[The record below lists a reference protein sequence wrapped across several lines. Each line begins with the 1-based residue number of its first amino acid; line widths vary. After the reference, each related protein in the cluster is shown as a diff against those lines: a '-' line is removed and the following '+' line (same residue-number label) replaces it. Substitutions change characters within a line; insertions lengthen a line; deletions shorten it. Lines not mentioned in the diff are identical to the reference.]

1 MFANSVTQPLYIG
14 AAATSLDAKTVRIGI
29 SIHDGVYA
37 VDACINQVAA
47 KDGED
52 LKDLIKKDV
61 IQTIMLHSVKHNAK
75 FVGAGVTL
83 DLETICPGICACLWR
98 ELDVVGMTL
107 KVQTEARGA
116 FEYAGA
122 IPVDVDEQA
131 DSAARECVMYF
142 GPNHNPA
149 LSIAFKNQV
158 RPDAEGAI
166 KLVEGLGE
174 YEAIVHKGTWNTVLK
189 YAHELK
195 GYKNVQIEG
204 DLQRPPTKI
213 AFFSATPQGGGVAL
227 MRHALVRFC
236 KKLGVQLEWFA
247 FIPPIV
253 HSTYLLIC
261 VTGISL
267 SLIRRL
273 FGSPRPTII
282 SSKEWQ
288 ILRRDLTRINRI
300 CSANG

>member
-1 MFANSVTQPLYIG
+1 
-14 AAATSLDAKTVRIGI
+14 
-29 SIHDGVYA
+29 
-37 VDACINQVAA
+37 
-47 KDGED
+47 
-52 LKDLIKKDV
+52 
-61 IQTIMLHSVKHNAK
+61 MLHSVKHNAK

-83 DLETICPGICACLWR
+83 DLESICPGISACLWR

-107 KVQTEARGA
+107 EVQTEACGA
-116 FEYAGA
+116 FEDAGK
-122 IPVDVDEQA
+122 ISVDVDEQA
-131 DSAARECVMYF
+131 DSAARKCVMYF

-149 LSIAFKNQV
+149 LAIAFKNQV

-174 YEAIVHKGTWNTVLK
+174 YEATVHKGTWNTVLK

-195 GYKNVQIEG
+195 GYKNGQTEG

-236 KKLGVQLEWFA
+236 KKLGVQLEWFV
-247 FIPPIV
+247 FISSIV

-261 VTGISL
+261 VTGTSL

-273 FGSPRPTII
+273 IG
-282 SSKEWQ
+282 
-288 ILRRDLTRINRI
+288 
-300 CSANG
+300 

>member
-1 MFANSVTQPLYIG
+1 MLYSVQ
-14 AAATSLDAKTVRIGI
+14 
-29 SIHDGVYA
+29 
-37 VDACINQVAA
+37 
-47 KDGED
+47 
-52 LKDLIKKDV
+52 
-61 IQTIMLHSVKHNAK
+61 HNAK

-83 DLETICPGICACLWR
+83 DLESICPGICACLWR
-98 ELDVVGMTL
+98 ELDVVGMKLT
-107 KVQTEARGA
+107 VQTEVCGA
-116 FEYAGA
+116 FEDAGT

-131 DSAARECVMYF
+131 DSAARKCAMYF

-149 LSIAFKNQV
+149 LALAFRNQV

-174 YEAIVHKGTWNTVLK
+174 YEATVHKGTWNTVLK

-195 GYKNVQIEG
+195 GYKNGQTEE

-236 KKLGVQLEWFA
+236 NELGVELEWFV
-247 FIPPIV
+247 FISSIV
-253 HSTYLLIC
+253 HSTYLLMC
-261 VTGISL
+261 VTGTFL

-273 FGSPRPTII
+273 LELQKQTIT

-300 CSANG
+300 YSTNG